1 MSFFD
6 SLFSDNSAPTQDYS
20 GVNNASTGAI
30 ATDNANEATQ
40 QNWAVGQDAQNQ
52 AIGSGVVSQDQA
64 LQGSQNN
71 FGQNL
76 QNEYETET
84 QPEYQSLVNDA
95 NSYDSDSR
103 KDQAVGAAQAGV
115 SQDMDAQRNA
125 ASQNLESYGI
135 SPDATRYAALDIG
148 AGAQKGAAMA
158 AAGTQA
164 GLATDAT
171 GRALRSE
178 ALNDGALLPGQ
189 AAGTFNTG
197 LQAGTGASNTALA
210 TTASGANTM
219 GTGTSWASLGN
230 GAIGTY
236 GSDLNNEASNN
247 TNAWTATQ
255 KNGGSGLG
263 TALGMGSNLLGN
275 FAMAATGGAIP
286 EMNTPPSQQKGPYN
300 PAHYYA
306 IPLDGGPKGRMHP
319 AEAIQ
324 HFINAG
330 PNGRHVGVFNNH
342 HDALTAF
349 GHGSDDPQH
358 QMYGAYAQGGDTND
372 QNASG
377 QTPGGAIP
385 TSASPTG
392 GAAIDDVNAKLT
404 PGEFIIPKDA
414 ASWVGEKT
422 LQTLIQKARQE
433 KLEAVAKPKMGSGP
447 SGPPAVVSTPQPQGA
462 IPAGAH

>member
-6 SLFSDNSAPTQDYS
+6 SLFSTSEAPKQDYS
-20 GVNNASTGAI
+20 PVNNASQGAI
-30 ATDNANEATQ
+30 ATDNANSATQ
-40 QNWAVGQDAQNQ
+40 QNWATGENTKNQ

-64 LQGSQNN
+64 LQGTQNN
-71 FGQNL
+71 FGSGLQSEYNNL
-76 QNEYETET
+76 VK
-84 QPEYQSLVNDA
+84 PEYQSLVDEA
-95 NSYDSDSR
+95 NSYASPAR
-103 KDQAVGAAQAGV
+103 KDQAIGAAKAGV
-115 SQDMDAQRNA
+115 AQDMDAQRNSA
-125 ASQNLESYGI
+125 QQNLESYGI
-135 SPDATRYAALDIG
+135 SPDSTRYAALDIG
-148 AGAQKGAAMA
+148 AAAQKGAAEA

-164 GLATDAT
+164 GLQTDAT
-171 GRALRSE
+171 ARALRSE

-197 LQAGTGASNTALA
+197 LQAGSGASNTALA
-210 TTASGANTM
+210 TTASGANTL

-230 GAIGTY
+230 NAIGTY
-236 GSDLNNEASNN
+236 GSDLNNQAQNN

-255 KNGGSGLG
+255 KSGGSGLG
-263 TALGMGSNLLGN
+263 TALGT
-275 FAMAATGGAIP
+275 AASIAPMFLASGGAVP
-286 EMNTPPSQQKGPYN
+286 EEHTPPADQKGPYN

-306 IPLDGGPKGRMHP
+306 IPLNGGPNGRMHP
-319 AEAIQ
+319 AEAMK
-324 HFINAG
+324 HFLDAG

-358 QMYGAYAQGGDTND
+358 QMYGAYAAGGDTND
-372 QNASG
+372 QNAAG

-392 GAAIDDVNAKLT
+392 GTAVDDVNAKLT

-414 ASWVGEKT
+414 ASWVGEKS

-447 SGPPAVVSTPQPQGA
+447 SGPPAVVSTPQAQPQGA
-462 IPAGAH
+462 IPAGAQ